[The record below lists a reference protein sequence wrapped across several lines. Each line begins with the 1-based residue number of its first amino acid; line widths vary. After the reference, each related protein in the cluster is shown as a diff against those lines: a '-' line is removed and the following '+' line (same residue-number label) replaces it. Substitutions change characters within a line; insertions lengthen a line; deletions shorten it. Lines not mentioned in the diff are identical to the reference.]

1 MAFEQPLPPVNAGD
15 PAASFLSASCLDF
28 LLIELVPTAQQLARE
43 PLGNRA
49 GASDDAV
56 ASSSKSDGAATSKA
70 SGTAGSGDEDEQR
83 EVANRKLEAVGY
95 RVGQGIAER
104 YV

>member
-1 MAFEQPLPPVNAGD
+1 MAFEQPLPPINAAD

-28 LLIELVPTAQQLARE
+28 LLIELVPTAQHLARR
-43 PLGNRA
+43 PLLDRVEAFDGTPA
-49 GASDDAV
+49 LT
-56 ASSSKSDGAATSKA
+56 SKGDGAAISKV
-70 SGTAGSGDEDEQR
+70 SGTAGSVDEDEQR

-104 YV
+104 